1 MTRVTRLTFLAIFLF
16 PALVHTQTPTIEY
29 RIGMSKP
36 WTHCFEVELA
46 IKGLPP
52 SPSAVDFLLPIW
64 RTGRYVV
71 FDFAGGVQEFSALD
85 GSGEPV
91 SWSKTDKST
100 WRVEKG
106 AADALTLHYKVYAN
120 EFGERTRGLN
130 DEHAFIDACAV
141 FMYVEGYRHLP
152 LTVKVDPFEDWHV
165 TSGLESDSQDAFK
178 LRAPD
183 FDYLA
188 DCPIEVGRQ
197 KDFEFDV
204 EGIKHVLMIYGEAAY
219 NAETMIKDLTTIVK
233 ANKEFWGDLP
243 YQKYVFMLHIT
254 PRGGGGTEHINSTIM
269 QTSAGSFKTP
279 AAYQGF
285 LGLVSHEYFHTWNVK
300 RLRPE
305 GILPYDYLHENYLK
319 ELWIAEGST
328 SYYDGLLLVRCG
340 LSSASTFVT
349 GIGGTVQADRMRPG
363 NKIQSLL
370 ESSFDAWVKFWKN
383 GQQSYN
389 AESDYYGK
397 GSNVS
402 FLLDLEIRQRSKNK
416 HSFDDVMRALYRR
429 FPLSGNGYTVDD
441 LQKISEELAGSSLKS
456 FFENY
461 VHGTT
466 PLDWETTLRYAGLE
480 LRPRE
485 SDHKPWFGAQTMD
498 QNGRAIIRG
507 IVAGSPAS
515 DARLDLGDEIVALN
529 GRRVRS
535 SDLQDRIAELKPGE
549 TVKLTVFREDNL
561 REFAVT
567 LRLPD
572 VPSYNV
578 VKVDQPTPLQKS
590 IYESWLK
597 TTW

>member
-1 MTRVTRLTFLAIFLF
+1 
-16 PALVHTQTPTIEY
+16 
-29 RIGMSKP
+29 
-36 WTHCFEVELA
+36 
-46 IKGLPP
+46 
-52 SPSAVDFLLPIW
+52 
-64 RTGRYVV
+64 
-71 FDFAGGVQEFSALD
+71 
-85 GSGEPV
+85 
-91 SWSKTDKST
+91 
-100 WRVEKG
+100 
-106 AADALTLHYKVYAN
+106 
-120 EFGERTRGLN
+120 
-130 DEHAFIDACAV
+130 
-141 FMYVEGYRHLP
+141 
-152 LTVKVDPFEDWHV
+152 
-165 TSGLESDSQDAFK
+165 
-178 LRAPD
+178 
-183 FDYLA
+183 
-188 DCPIEVGRQ
+188 
-197 KDFEFDV
+197 
-204 EGIKHVLMIYGEAAY
+204 
-219 NAETMIKDLTTIVK
+219 
-233 ANKEFWGDLP
+233 
-243 YQKYVFMLHIT
+243 
-254 PRGGGGTEHINSTIM
+254 
-269 QTSAGSFKTP
+269 
-279 AAYQGF
+279 
-285 LGLVSHEYFHTWNVK
+285 
-300 RLRPE
+300 
-305 GILPYDYLHENYLK
+305 
-319 ELWIAEGST
+319 
-328 SYYDGLLLVRCG
+328 
-340 LSSASTFVT
+340 
-349 GIGGTVQADRMRPG
+349 MRPG